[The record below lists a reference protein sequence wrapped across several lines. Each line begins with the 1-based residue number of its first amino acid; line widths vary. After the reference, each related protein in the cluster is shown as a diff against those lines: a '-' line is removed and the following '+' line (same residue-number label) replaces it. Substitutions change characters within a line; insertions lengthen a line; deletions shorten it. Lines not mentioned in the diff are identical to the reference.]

1 MNSRLF
7 AIGDIHGCFDQ
18 LRTLIQKKI
27 RASKEDKIILVG
39 DYVDRGSKV
48 KEVIDYL
55 IELKNNNFD
64 IIPLIGN
71 HETMLLD
78 ALDDSHQ
85 LFRWIYNGG
94 TETLRSFGIDSLKKL
109 DKQYVTF
116 FRNLIY
122 YFTYENYIFVHAGFD
137 EKAADPFSD
146 KHSMV
151 WIRTETYTDPRFT
164 GKTIVHGHSPVS
176 VWECRE
182 NVANGSNVINIDT
195 GCVYSHFEG
204 YGKLTAIELNSRKLF
219 FA

>member
-27 RASKEDKIILVG
+27 RASKEDKIIFVG
-39 DYVDRGSKV
+39 DYIDRGSKV
-48 KEVIDYL
+48 KEVIDFV
-55 IELKNNNFD
+55 IDLKMSGFD
-64 IIPLIGN
+64 IIPLLGN
-71 HETMLLD
+71 HEAMLLD
-78 ALDDSHQ
+78 ALDDNNL

-94 TETLRSFGIDSLKKL
+94 TETLRSFGINSLKEL
-109 DKQYVTF
+109 DEQYVIF
-116 FRNLIY
+116 FRSLVY
-122 YFTYENYIFVHAGFD
+122 YYTYDNYFFVHAGFD
-137 EKAADPFSD
+137 EKSAEPLSD

-164 GKTIVHGHSPVS
+164 GKIIVHGHTPVS